1 MAITASSIT
10 SSATLEEF
18 RQEYNKL
25 VTDVSGIEDKNTFGT
40 QISFEGATT
49 DAFETVLTVSD
60 PTADRTITLPDES
73 GTVLTSGSSI
83 SASDVTVSANE
94 SNDET
99 VYPVFV
105 DGATGTQGLESD
117 TGLTYNPS
125 SGLLTSTIFSGY
137 LKQADDAYSL
147 YGSDSDIKV
156 GYDET
161 TNDAFVIG
169 ANVEGAAL
177 KLHLYADQ
185 ADDNADEWLWQI
197 ADGGTMTWQNKT
209 SGSFATKLT
218 LTSAGNM
225 TVAGN
230 LTVSGTTTT
239 VDSTVTTVVDP
250 IVVLQAA
257 SGGGS
262 LGSDTNKDVGLA
274 MQWYSGSAKT
284 AFLGYDDSA
293 GVLTFIKDAT
303 ISSEVVSGT
312 AGEIVVGDISAN
324 NGIIADTFGTIVL
337 NGTNS
342 SSANASSDL
351 VLDSSAA
358 STDVGERLAFES
370 GTVNIH
376 ADPGHETGTFAFTD
390 KVKLN
395 GGSGISGDD
404 TLQVEDGEGGIL
416 FEDATNDVLI
426 FDDLYTIKKAGKE
439 TIYIPASAMYPTTTS
454 GCAALTQVEG
464 TAGRPELKCLDFDP
478 SSDEN
483 AQFSIAFPKS
493 WDEGTITFK
502 AFFTVSGTNTG
513 TVSWALSGVSFA
525 DNDAIDTAFG
535 TAVAPPAK
543 AHSGTSGDLDV
554 TDESTA
560 VTIAGTPSTNE
571 QAYFNILRDVS
582 VDDQSGDA
590 RLLGIQIFYTTDA
603 ANDA

>member
-83 SASDVTVSANE
+83 SASDVTVSAND

-312 AGEIVVGDISAN
+312 AGEMVVGDISAN

-358 STDVGERLAFES
+358 STDVGERLVFES

-439 TIYIPASAMYPTTTS
+439 TIYVPASAMYPTTTS
-454 GCAALTQVEG
+454 GCADLTQVEG